1 MKDHK
6 RRVMIIVWWWNYGGL
21 EGDYDK
27 WQVAGTE
34 EGDCVIRI
42 DQRFSSTAIT
52 IIAAKA
58 AEYLNDSEVFIFLH
72 RNHGYTSQ
80 SIEAILAEIR
90 TQNRAIEPLRCF
102 LFGEGNG
109 SLYIASNPRGLLGT
123 KGTFNAQR
131 INGTTHLIDARED
144 EALKLLKK
152 SHFDHVWNAYSRAFK
167 SKVFELKEDM
177 FSVLSPF
184 LIKREPKAD
193 ELYQHLR
200 LEDNKLLFL
209 RLLSFTGKL
218 RKGSSQ
224 EKTLL
229 EQENLLGRALD
240 FDDFST
246 NLETVYASKTQGIYK
261 QLVQNITHKLLT
273 GTHTVNLEE
282 LRDQFADLLQ
292 SMPEEVYN

>member
-72 RNHGYTSQ
+72 RNHGYSSQ
-80 SIEAILAEIR
+80 SIEAILEETR
-90 TQNRAIEPLRCF
+90 KQNRVIESLRCF
-102 LFGEGNG
+102 LFGEGSG

-131 INGTTHLIDARED
+131 INGTTHLIDSRED
-144 EALKLLKK
+144 KELKLLKK
-152 SHFDHVWNAYSRAFK
+152 NHFDQVWNAYSRAFK
-167 SKVFELKEDM
+167 AKVFELKEDM
-177 FSVLSPF
+177 FSALSPF
-184 LIKREPKAD
+184 LLKSEPKAD

-229 EQENLLGRALD
+229 EQENLLGRTLD

-261 QLVQNITHKLLT
+261 QLVQNITQKLLT

>member
-72 RNHGYTSQ
+72 RNHGYSSQ
-80 SIEAILAEIR
+80 SIEAILEETR
-90 TQNRAIEPLRCF
+90 KQNRVIESLRCF
-102 LFGEGNG
+102 LFGEGSG

-131 INGTTHLIDARED
+131 INGTTHLIDSRED
-144 EALKLLKK
+144 KELKLLKK
-152 SHFDHVWNAYSRAFK
+152 RRS
-167 SKVFELKEDM
+167 
-177 FSVLSPF
+177 
-184 LIKREPKAD
+184 
-193 ELYQHLR
+193 
-200 LEDNKLLFL
+200 
-209 RLLSFTGKL
+209 GK
-218 RKGSSQ
+218 
-224 EKTLL
+224 
-229 EQENLLGRALD
+229 
-240 FDDFST
+240 
-246 NLETVYASKTQGIYK
+246 
-261 QLVQNITHKLLT
+261 
-273 GTHTVNLEE
+273 
-282 LRDQFADLLQ
+282 
-292 SMPEEVYN
+292 